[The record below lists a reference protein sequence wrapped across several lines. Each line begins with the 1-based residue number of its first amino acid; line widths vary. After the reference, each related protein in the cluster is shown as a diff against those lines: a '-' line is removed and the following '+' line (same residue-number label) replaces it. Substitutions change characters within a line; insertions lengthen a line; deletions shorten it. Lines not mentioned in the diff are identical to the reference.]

1 MDSRLKKA
9 LVQERVLRKWR
20 RFKILLCPHNE
31 EQLASIPERQI
42 SPEIL
47 VTVEELEAFMWWL
60 YLPKNELTDGPVRAS
75 DNCDYSFTYVEHL
88 TNHLLTFIEEKGWKD
103 AEMGLKV
110 FRGDVEALRTR
121 ATDVVKKI
129 SL

>member
-20 RFKILLCPHNE
+20 RFKILLCPQNMEH
-31 EQLASIPERQI
+31 LASIPERHT

-60 YLPKNELTDGPVRAS
+60 YLPKNERIDGPARAS
-75 DNCDYSFTYVEHL
+75 DNCDLSFTYVEHL
-88 TNHLLTFIEEKGWKD
+88 INHLLTFIEEKGWKD

-121 ATDVVKKI
+121 ATDVMKKI